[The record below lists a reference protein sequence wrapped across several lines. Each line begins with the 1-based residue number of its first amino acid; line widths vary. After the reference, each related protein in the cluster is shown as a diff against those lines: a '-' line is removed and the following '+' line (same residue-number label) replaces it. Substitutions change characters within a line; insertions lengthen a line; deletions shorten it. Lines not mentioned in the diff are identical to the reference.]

1 MRSSFSTRRTISSA
15 HGARLAF
22 ASGTGASTSVSKLLE
37 ARGLEAWL
45 KGDYLNS
52 CEPALRAVFGLARP
66 AASLSRPPKSRS
78 MAAKGRMDLVRALH
92 ERPPRNLL
100 LGANCGYCGGT
111 AKTIDPA
118 KDTVFRSRKAF
129 YRRLWERLSDTE
141 DGYAPHQLI
150 AEEHSAA
157 LNDFGM
163 SNAMS
168 RNEAYEL
175 RFQDI
180 PIEQDGQVGSP
191 IDILSCTTTMEV
203 GIDIG
208 GLTAVAL
215 RNVPPGRANYQQRAG
230 RAGRRGAG
238 LSTVVMFCG
247 ADSHDQS
254 FFRHPAPIVAA
265 RHPIRFSTSTIR

>member
-1 MRSSFSTRRTISSA
+1 MS
-15 HGARLAF
+15 
-22 ASGTGASTSVSKLLE
+22 
-37 ARGLEAWL
+37 W
-45 KGDYLNS
+45 
-52 CEPALRAVFGLARP
+52 
-66 AASLSRPPKSRS
+66 
-78 MAAKGRMDLVRALH
+78 
-92 ERPPRNLL
+92 
-100 LGANCGYCGGT
+100 
-111 AKTIDPA
+111 
-118 KDTVFRSRKAF
+118 KAF
-129 YRRLWERLSDTE
+129 YRRLWERLSDE
-141 DGYAPHQLI
+141 NDGYTPHQLI

-157 LNDFGM
+157 LNDSGM
-163 SNAMS
+163 ANAMS

-180 PIEQDGQVGSP
+180 PIEQDGQIGAP

-254 FFRHPAPIVAA
+254 FFRNPGPIVAGPAPDPILNLDNVVIA
-265 RHPIRFSTSTIR
+265 RRQAFAYLIGRFQQVRIDTVGGSSDVFSSLGDDREMVAESAIRRPGYLVVSSKRRERVADLRALRYAAGEAKCAAQLGPIFGADALKSKSNLRGNGAQECWSSDKKCIEIMS